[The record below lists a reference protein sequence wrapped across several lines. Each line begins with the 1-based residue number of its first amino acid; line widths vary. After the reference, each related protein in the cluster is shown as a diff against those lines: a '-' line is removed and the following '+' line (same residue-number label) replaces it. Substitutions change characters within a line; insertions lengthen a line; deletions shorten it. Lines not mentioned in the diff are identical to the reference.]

1 MLTIGIIMDPIEH
14 ADPDKDTTITLMH
27 ALQKKCNVEYI
38 IPHSIFLENQ
48 NVFAKSSK
56 IKIFKN
62 KTDFYKISKSRLINL
77 NKFNCLFFR
86 LDPPVDNFYIQITH
100 LLDYLEKKGVLI
112 INSPQ
117 SIRDMNEK
125 ILGNNLTPNN
135 IPTLISSN
143 NNIIKNFI
151 RKNRKVVLKPLNMMR
166 GENIIVCKYGEKNL
180 ESKISNMLCNNKFE
194 NILVQ
199 KYINDIKKGDTRIII
214 YNGIVHDKVLVR
226 FPPKNDFR
234 ANLAIGG
241 KYKIKK
247 IDNKYVEHLLDI
259 AEYLRSNRIY
269 LAGVDMIGK
278 YITEINITSPT
289 GIQQLESTS
298 KDLSDKIASEFIKI
312 IKNFYLN
319 E

>member
-1 MLTIGIIMDPIEH
+1 MLTFGIIMDPIEY
-14 ADPDKDTTITLMH
+14 ADPTKDTTIALMS
-27 ALQKKCNVEYI
+27 ALQKKCNIEYI
-38 IPHSIFLENQ
+38 IPQSIFLENQ
-48 NVFAKSSK
+48 HVFAKASK

-62 KTDFYKISKSRLINL
+62 KKDFYEISKSRIINL
-77 NKFNCLFFR
+77 NKLSCLFFR
-86 LDPPVDNFYIQITH
+86 LDPPVNNFYIQITH

-125 ILGNNLTPNN
+125 LLGNNLTPNN
-135 IPTLISSN
+135 IPTLVSSN
-143 NNIIKNFI
+143 KDIIKNFI
-151 RKNRKVVLKPLNMMR
+151 KKNKKVVLKPLNMM
-166 GENIIVCKYGEKNL
+166 GGKNIIVCQYGEKNL
-180 ESKISNMLCNNKFE
+180 ENKISSMICDNKFE
-194 NILVQ
+194 NILAQ
-199 KYINDIKKGDTRIII
+199 KYINAIKKGDTRIII

-241 KYKIKK
+241 KYKVTK
-247 IDNKYVEHLLDI
+247 INNKYIDHLSDV

-269 LAGVDMIGK
+269 LAGVDMIGQ

-289 GIQQLESTS
+289 GIQQLESVS
-298 KDLSDKIASEFIKI
+298 KNLGDKIASEFIKI
-312 IKNFYLN
+312 INNFYLN